1 MKQSGSSKEKTTMS
15 SELDRFLAAASR
27 PLRTIEIRI
36 GSEVFMLRELCESD
50 AADMEVSMQK
60 GESFDFAKHR
70 RLLVS
75 YCLVDRETCERIVT
89 DSDMLKKLP
98 RMTVGKL
105 YEECL
110 KLTEYDAKEIESLAK
125 KSDAI

>member
-1 MKQSGSSKEKTTMS
+1 MATM

-50 AADMEVSMQK
+50 AANMEVSMQSGGK
-60 GESFDFAKHR
+60 FDFAKHR

-75 YCLVDRETCERIVT
+75 YSLVGADGERIVK
-89 DSDMLKKLP
+89 DSDALKHLP
-98 RMTVGKL
+98 KSIIGKL
-105 YEECL
+105 YEEAL
-110 KLTEYDAKEIESLAK
+110 KLSDYDAGEIEALAK
-125 KSDAI
+125 KSDASED

>member
-1 MKQSGSSKEKTTMS
+1 MS

-36 GSEVFMLRELCESD
+36 GSEVFTLRELCESD

-75 YCLVDRETCERIVT
+75 YCLVGSDGERIVK
-89 DSDMLKKLP
+89 DSDALKPLP
-98 RMTVGKL
+98 RNTIGKL
-105 YEECL
+105 YEQAL
-110 KLTEYDAKEIESLAK
+110 KLSEYDAGEIEALAK
-125 KSDAI
+125 KSDATEG

>member
-1 MKQSGSSKEKTTMS
+1 MN

-27 PLRTIEIRI
+27 PLRTIEVRI
-36 GSEVFMLRELCESD
+36 GSEVFTLRELCEAD

-75 YCLVDRETCERIVT
+75 YCLVGNDGERIVK
-89 DSDMLKKLP
+89 DSDALKPLP
-98 RMTVGKL
+98 RNTIGKL
-105 YEECL
+105 YEQAL
-110 KLTEYDAKEIESLAK
+110 KLSDYDAGEIEALAK
-125 KSDAI
+125 KSDATEG

>member
-1 MKQSGSSKEKTTMS
+1 MN

-50 AADMEVSMQK
+50 AADMEVAMQS
-60 GESFDFAKHR
+60 GEKFDFAKHR

-110 KLTEYDAKEIESLAK
+110 KLTEYDAKEIEALAK
-125 KSDAI
+125 KSDAAAG

>member
-1 MKQSGSSKEKTTMS
+1 M

-75 YCLVDRETCERIVT
+75 YCLVGADGERIVT